1 MISLDDAL
9 DDKKN
14 GVFILRDV
22 QCLVTFL
29 FTFVCDDTHTGNH
42 LTIKVLLILRASL
55 LKLNNI

>member
-22 QCLVTFL
+22 QCLVTFSNGKWQGKL
-29 FTFVCDDTHTGNH
+29 ITKYYWIWC
-42 LTIKVLLILRASL
+42 LLGLKIL
-55 LKLNNI
+55 N

>member
-29 FTFVCDDTHTGNH
+29 FTFVCYF
-42 LTIKVLLILRASL
+42 
-55 LKLNNI
+55 LKFSKWQMARETDN